1 MYSAGQC
8 LALILSQGSA
18 SMVSLPVPSHVFASC
33 KAWLA
38 FVLMASTIFSITI
51 KDTVV
56 VILNISSPILDLV
69 LQFDLLEIHLDCQ
82 SRFVSSPHLAFW
94 LFFPQHCS

>member
-56 VILNISSPILDLV
+56 MILNISSPILDLV

-82 SRFVSSPHLAFW
+82 RRFVSSPHLA
-94 LFFPQHCS
+94 